1 MAHQDAGCAQENCP
15 NSAIVKHLRCC
26 DLERVP
32 RGHHSG
38 VQIDEYI
45 ATVHPAALAAAI
57 HMVVNNVASD
67 PEGARD
73 FFASGVALDITVA
86 YFDPQDA
93 VAVEEAVRRQF
104 LSTCSS
110 SQCRADLIECMKGK
124 AGHTDGSGQVARFEQ
139 LILLDTAHNMLY
151 LHRNAGHP
159 SASRPAS
166 ALSA

>member
-1 MAHQDAGCAQENCP
+1 MAHQDAGRAVQVFDD
-15 NSAIVKHLRCC
+15 SRVRAVLLSC

-45 ATVHPAALAAAI
+45 ATVHPAVLAAAI

-93 VAVEEAVRRQF
+93 VAVEEAVRRQL

-110 SQCRADLIECMKGK
+110 AQRRAELVECMKGK
-124 AGHTDGSGQVARFEQ
+124 AGHTDGQVARFEQ

>member
-1 MAHQDAGCAQENCP
+1 MAHQDAGRAVQVFDDSRVRAVLP
-15 NSAIVKHLRCC
+15 SC

-57 HMVVNNVASD
+57 HMVVNNVASG

-93 VAVEEAVRRQF
+93 VAVEEAVRRQL

-110 SQCRADLIECMKGK
+110 AQRRAELVECMKGK
-124 AGHTDGSGQVARFEQ
+124 AGHTTCE
-139 LILLDTAHNMLY
+139 IMLDV
-151 LHRNAGHP
+151 
-159 SASRPAS
+159 
-166 ALSA
+166 